1 MVLFNFVFIWKRIFL
16 KKGISM
22 IKEVGES
29 FLGKNSSK
37 CLVVLNSS
45 LWHFWQPREREIK
58 LSLEDNCF
66 MLFASETGKSRRV
79 PVLI

>member
-1 MVLFNFVFIWKRIFL
+1 MEEDFF
-16 KKGISM
+16 KKGNQYDQGSRGKFSWQKLKQM
-22 IKEVGES
+22 LSCFE
-29 FLGKNSSK
+29 FLPVAFLANRGK
-37 CLVVLNSS
+37 
-45 LWHFWQPREREIK
+45 RIK

>member
-1 MVLFNFVFIWKRIFL
+1 MVLFDFVFTWKRIFL